1 MKPTNLLITATFL
14 VLTFF
19 TSCQKENSTTTDSE
33 SAIEA
38 TFELSADQAT
48 TDLLNEDD
56 NDILSEAAEEKNLL
70 GSFAPDPLV
79 SNNLLVCAAI
89 TVTPQVGFPKTILI
103 DFGPVNCI
111 DSFGV
116 SRRGKINIVISDT
129 LRRPGSIAVMTFDGY
144 YVNEFKR
151 EGTHT
156 WTNTSTATTRSWQRK
171 IENGKITAP
180 NGNFW
185 LHNSIR
191 EVIQTSGGSTA
202 RNLRDDIFSI
212 KGNAS
217 VTNPAGITRTAT
229 IIEPLQ
235 KKYICP
241 YIDKGRIK
249 FQGPNHFSVLDYGN
263 GECDRFA
270 TIAIDGRPPRII
282 TIR

>member
-1 MKPTNLLITATFL
+1 MKPTNLLIAATL
-14 VLTFF
+14 VVMTLF
-19 TSCQKENSTTTDSE
+19 TSCKKENSSTTDPE

-38 TFELSADQAT
+38 TYELSADQAT
-48 TDLLNEDD
+48 ADLMTEDD
-56 NDILSEAAEEKNLL
+56 NDILSEAAEEKNVL
-70 GSFAPDPLV
+70 GNFTPDPLI
-79 SNNLLVCAAI
+79 SNNLLVCATI
-89 TVTPQVGFPKTILI
+89 TITPQVGFPKTILI

-129 LRRPGSIAVMTFDGY
+129 LRRPGSTAVMTFDGY

-171 IENGKITAP
+171 VENGKITAP

-185 LHNSIR
+185 LHSSIR
-191 EVIQTSGGSTA
+191 EVVQTSGVPTP
-202 RNLRDDIFSI
+202 RNLRDDIFSVR
-212 KGNAS
+212 GNAS

-241 YIDKGRIK
+241 FIDKGRIK

-270 TIAIDGRPPRII
+270 TISIDGRPPRII
-282 TIR
+282 TLR